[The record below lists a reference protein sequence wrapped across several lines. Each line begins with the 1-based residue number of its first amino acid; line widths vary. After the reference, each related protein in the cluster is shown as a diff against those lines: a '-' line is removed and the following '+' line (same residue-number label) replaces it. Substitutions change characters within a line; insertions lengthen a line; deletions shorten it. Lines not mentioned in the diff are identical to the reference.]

1 MKSDPERKTEAVDPV
16 KDEGQAAL
24 VAALP
29 KKFQQLKLERL
40 FSRIY
45 RYMNESERYETDD
58 LVDGAEKFFLAAV
71 DDTRD
76 PNTPGDPFVDS
87 PSTLS
92 VVSVLAASAVTR
104 HEKLEDTPPTRLK
117 LFQQI
122 SDLYAD
128 TLMHQYDAHDYLNNV
143 DLAELIYQK
152 DSVHPGRTC
161 TGIVSGFDE
170 LPEGTYIEIPLVAA
184 SQKCIVREEGG
195 TLGGGFDPGQNQAT
209 GDLKSKIID
218 NNVYVPSQDLYR
230 RLNNHIDEGGFE
242 RLYQAHTE
250 FVSDAN
256 MRKFLEHESRI
267 TARIDR
273 FLNAGQ
279 RDLIWTSWNPDSR
292 LVRVLRSAVNAQDD
306 LDPSD
311 AYPAKVL
318 YEAVERYQPNQDW
331 EKQVIAGIKSKRSL
345 ANRLASL
352 DTDEIEI
359 LETRK
364 RVGNLYRVGYS
375 GSHSRPI
382 EFSDKEDLFE
392 LPCLQNIDARLKET
406 SPTRKDLYNIV
417 RMLRWLPG
425 YRPEDKGREEFVEE
439 VKELL
444 QRYPW
449 YDEQTS
455 DYQIRFELDRSNDD
469 DDPYLPMNCTN
480 PDMERYCIGREE
492 CPYSIYGSL
501 PFPNSMYEQI
511 DDSGPHP
518 EH

>member
-1 MKSDPERKTEAVDPV
+1 MRSDPERKTEAVDPF

-29 KKFQQLKLERL
+29 SKFKQAKLEPL

-45 RYMNESERYETDD
+45 RYMNESAEYSTDD

-71 DDTRD
+71 DDSRD
-76 PNTPGDPFVDS
+76 PNSRGDPFVES
-87 PSTLS
+87 PSTLA
-92 VVSVLAASAVTR
+92 VVSVLAASAVTQ
-104 HEKLEDTPPTRLK
+104 HEKLVDTPPTRLK

-122 SDLYAD
+122 SELYAD
-128 TLMHQYDAHDYLNNV
+128 TLMYQYDTHEYLNNV

-161 TGIVSGFDE
+161 TGIVTAFDD

-195 TLGGGFDPGQNQAT
+195 TLGGGFDPDQNQAT
-209 GDLKSKIID
+209 GNLKSKIID

-230 RLNNHIDEGGFE
+230 RLNNHLEDGGFE
-242 RLYQAHTE
+242 RLFQAHME

-256 MRKFLEHESRI
+256 LRKFLEQESRI

-279 RDLIWTSWNPDSR
+279 RDLVWTNWDPESR
-292 LVRVLRSAVNAQDD
+292 LVRVLRSAVNARDD

-311 AYPAKVL
+311 TYPAKVL
-318 YEAVERYQPNQDW
+318 YEAVDRYQPNQEW
-331 EKQVIAGIKSKRSL
+331 EEEIIADIKSKRSL

-375 GSHSRPI
+375 GSHSRQI
-382 EFSDKEDLFE
+382 EFTDMQDLFE
-392 LPCLQNIDARLKET
+392 LPCLQNIDDRLKET

-455 DYQIRFELDRSNDD
+455 DYQIRYELDRSNEN
-469 DDPYLPMNCTN
+469 DDPYLPMGCTN

-492 CPYSIYGSL
+492 CPYNIYGSL
-501 PFPNSMYEQI
+501 PFPDSMYEQLE
-511 DDSGPHP
+511 DSEASDH
-518 EH
+518 H